1 MLSSNSL
8 ALGSVA
14 NIVEMGKGICIKNTM
29 RICFTSG
36 SFGNAICDDDDD
48 DDDND
53 SDDDE

>member
-1 MLSSNSL
+1 MIYL